1 MDASFSRRYVP
12 VFITYYFVFE
22 TGMSCII
29 LIPHTHYP
37 CTIHTVSP
45 ILGGVNRDSQLR
57 FGLSPEE
64 VGLILDQLPNHPVE
78 LARRVPPGGENGQ
91 GSMGVMIEDTPDKV
105 LRITPGAGGSV
116 SFRIDY
122 EKDGVG
128 GQIPAY
134 GEDHAAGPLE
144 VTAQL
149 GEVQVVREIIRSSIP
164 VLVGWNTM
172 LEVAMQKSM
181 DDARNSS
188 PDFGGYSGGN
198 GGNGGNVPF

>member
-1 MDASFSRRYVP
+1 MYNPRSSHALSPS
-12 VFITYYFVFE
+12 
-22 TGMSCII
+22 
-29 LIPHTHYP
+29 
-37 CTIHTVSP
+37 HTVSP

-78 LARRVPPGGENGQ
+78 LARRVPPGGENGG
-91 GSMGVMIEDTPDKV
+91 GSIGGVMSEDTPDKV

-128 GQIPAY
+128 GQSPAY
-134 GEDHAAGPLE
+134 GEDHASGPLE

-164 VLVGWNTM
+164 ALVGWTTM
-172 LEVAMQKSM
+172 LEVAMRKSI

-188 PDFGGYSGGN
+188 PDFGGNN

>member
-1 MDASFSRRYVP
+1 MYN
-12 VFITYYFVFE
+12 
-22 TGMSCII
+22 
-29 LIPHTHYP
+29 PHSSHALSPYHTNHTN
-37 CTIHTVSP
+37 CTVSP

-91 GSMGVMIEDTPDKV
+91 GSIGGVMSEDTPDKV

-128 GQIPAY
+128 GQSPAY
-134 GEDHAAGPLE
+134 GEDHASGPLE

-164 VLVGWNTM
+164 ALVGWTTM
-172 LEVAMQKSM
+172 LEVAMRKSIE
-181 DDARNSS
+181 DARSSS
-188 PDFGGYSGGN
+188 PDFGGNN
-198 GGNGGNVPF
+198 GGNGGNLPF

>member
-1 MDASFSRRYVP
+1 
-12 VFITYYFVFE
+12 
-22 TGMSCII
+22 MSCII

-37 CTIHTVSP
+37 RTIHTASH

-78 LARRVPPGGENGQ
+78 LARRVPPGGENGH
-91 GSMGVMIEDTPDKV
+91 GSIGGVMSEDTPDKV

-128 GQIPAY
+128 GQSPAY
-134 GEDHAAGPLE
+134 GEDHSSGPLE

-164 VLVGWNTM
+164 ALVGWTTM
-172 LEVAMQKSM
+172 LEVAMRKSI
-181 DDARNSS
+181 DDARNNS
-188 PDFGGYSGGN
+188 PDFGGN
-198 GGNGGNVPF
+198 HGGNGGNVPF